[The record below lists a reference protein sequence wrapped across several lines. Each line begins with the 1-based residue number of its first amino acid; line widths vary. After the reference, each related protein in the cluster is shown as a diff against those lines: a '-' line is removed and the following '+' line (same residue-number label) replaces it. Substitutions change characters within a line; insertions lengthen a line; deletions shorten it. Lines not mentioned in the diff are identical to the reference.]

1 MNSHETAVNRINKDY
16 WSCSLSP
23 SSLRSRGLLCCRN
36 NGQHDESLIVVVV
49 GGQTI
54 SFNQISG
61 HIVVDQERVCGQGTQ
76 PPLPGVHAKLL
87 IGMPVALTAAK
98 PRELYAA
105 AADIC
110 DFSNFYLADDKAR
123 TQIYCQALDLSE
135 RLDKAYRKR
144 NSKKAMDLSS
154 KIDLLQNKLGPDFV
168 ALVHALE
175 GIDPESPDGQELAS
189 IIESLDESCE

>member
-1 MNSHETAVNRINKDY
+1 MNSHETAVNRIRTIGGAR
-16 WSCSLSP
+16 CLP
-23 SSLRSRGLLCCRN
+23 LSRGVEASCAVARP
-36 NGQHDESLIVVVV
+36 DESLIVAVV
-49 GGQTI
+49 GGQTM

-61 HIVVDQERVCGQGTQ
+61 HIVVDQERVCRQGTQ

-154 KIDLLQNKLGPDFV
+154 KMALLLR
-168 ALVHALE
+168 
-175 GIDPESPDGQELAS
+175 
-189 IIESLDESCE
+189 